1 MRKAVMNAG
10 ARRGL
15 AVRTRETYAGW
26 LGRYGD
32 WVGSTRQAMNPE
44 HDRRSVRCHKEEG
57 LSGVIR
63 KKVEPPREE
72 RRQGKKVVERVHSE
86 RCRDADILSGVA
98 CGA

>member
-44 HDRRSVRCHKEEG
+44 HDRRSVS
-57 LSGVIR
+57 LSCVMR

-72 RRQGKKVVERVHSE
+72 ERQGKKVVERVHSE
-86 RCRDADILSGVA
+86 RCRDGG
-98 CGA
+98 CQ